1 MKINNFIKIG
11 VDYINWSSG
20 VASNE
25 VELVEILGTG
35 NNRTIAKYK
44 VIVRDLIDMLLF
56 RCHGYRVSIGTEE
69 DAKYIELNLED
80 YIVSCNG
87 VNYEVSFSLD
97 ELKKLVVINRKDSTW
112 DNVIGSPRT
121 KLNVNMLMQFLNKLV
136 KLSIIDFSP
145 KNNNPEIMFGSGVV
159 IVSAF
164 VCETTNMVHIVL
176 DKAKVDLLT
185 PNTLYHTKYLS
196 DSFVLG
202 SEYCKNFHSFISY
215 YSDVFSTGYYSSK
228 GRKITY
234 NYTTIDKVAQNM
246 GVRYNAN
253 LRDYCKETK
262 EYSRTN
268 IVQFVKT
275 YTKEIN
281 EKTRLKEL
289 YGTLNYEIIRD
300 GGRGK
305 VKGFRFYFEEVK

>member
-35 NNRTIAKYK
+35 NNRAITKYK

-56 RCHGYRVSIGTEE
+56 RCHGYRVAYEKYELTEFVE
-69 DAKYIELNLED
+69 MDLED
-80 YIVSCNG
+80 YLVNCNG

-97 ELKKLVVINRKDSTW
+97 ELKKLVIINRKNSTW

-121 KLNVNMLMQFLNKLV
+121 KLNVDMLMQFLNKLV
-136 KLSIIDFSP
+136 KLSIIDFSS
-145 KNNNPEIMFGSGVV
+145 KDKDAKMMFGSGVV

-164 VCETTNMVHIVL
+164 VCEETNMVHVVL

-185 PNTLYHTKYLS
+185 PDNLYHTKYLA

-215 YSDVFSTGYYSSK
+215 YADVFVTGKYGSK
-228 GRKITY
+228 I
-234 NYTTIDKVAQNM
+234 NYQYTPIDKVASNM
-246 GVRYNAN
+246 GVRYNAS

-281 EKTRLKEL
+281 QKTRLKEL
-289 YGTLNYEIIRD
+289 YGYLNYEIIRD
-300 GGRGK
+300 GKRGK
-305 VKGFRFYFEEVK
+305 VKGFRFYFEEV

>member
-11 VDYINWSSG
+11 VDYINWSCG

-35 NNRTIAKYK
+35 NNRAITKYK

-56 RCHGYRVSIGTEE
+56 RCHGYRVAHE
-69 DAKYIELNLED
+69 KYELSEFVEMDLEH
-80 YIVSCNG
+80 YIVNCNG

-97 ELKKLVVINRKDSTW
+97 ELKKLVIINRNNSTW

-121 KLNVNMLMQFLNKLV
+121 KLNVDMLMQFLNKLV
-136 KLSIIDFSP
+136 KLSIINFSP
-145 KNNNPEIMFGSGVV
+145 KDPDAKMMFGSGVV

-164 VCETTNMVHIVL
+164 VCEETSMVHIVL

-185 PNTLYHTKYLS
+185 PDNLYHTKYLA

-215 YSDVFSTGYYSSK
+215 YADVFVNGKYSNK
-228 GRKITY
+228 VTY
-234 NYTTIDKVAQNM
+234 QYTPIDKVASNM
-246 GVRYNAN
+246 GVRYNAG

-268 IVQFVKT
+268 IVQFVKN

-289 YGTLNYEIIRD
+289 YGSLNYEIIRD
-300 GGRGK
+300 GKRGK
-305 VKGFRFYFEEVK
+305 VKGFRFYFEEV